1 MKQVIVIRKDL
12 KMRRGKEIAQG
23 AHASLMAVLDRLDH
37 PNVQDWLTNDFTKIT
52 VRVESEAE
60 LLSVYKGAESKG
72 LICSLVQDRGFT
84 EFDGI
89 PTYTAVA
96 VGPDTDENL
105 RPLTGHLSLY

>member
-1 MKQVIVIRKDL
+1 MKQIIIIRKDL

-23 AHASLMAVLDRLDH
+23 AHASLLAILDRLDH
-37 PNVQDWLTNDFTKIT
+37 PNVQDWLNDDFTKIT
-52 VRVESEAE
+52 VRVESESD
-60 LLSVYKGAESKG
+60 LLFVYKSAESKG

-84 EFDGI
+84 EFNGT